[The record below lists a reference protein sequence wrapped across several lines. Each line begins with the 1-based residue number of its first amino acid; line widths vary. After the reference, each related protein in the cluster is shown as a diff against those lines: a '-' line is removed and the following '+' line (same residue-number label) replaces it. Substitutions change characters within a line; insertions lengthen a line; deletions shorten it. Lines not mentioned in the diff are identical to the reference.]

1 MKDLSTIELIKHN
14 KALTAFSCLFI
25 IVFILLGFWQIERA
39 GFKASLIQ
47 EFNLEQAKAPK
58 PISSNSLQWSR
69 VYIEGFYDP
78 TQQVLIDNQ
87 IINGKVGYKIYTP
100 FYYEQ
105 DQAIFVDRGWIS
117 QGKTRNDLPNLNFN
131 ATKLRIIGS
140 LIKPEKEVL
149 AGDELLT
156 NEWPLVSQTKS
167 PSIIQ
172 EAYEKQFSNMVLIL
186 DPGSL
191 FMKEHVDLKP
201 FVLTPTNHY
210 GFSLQWCNMS
220 LFLTGMFI
228 YAMKRESLGVRYF

>member
-1 MKDLSTIELIKHN
+1 MKDLLTIEHIKHN
-14 KALTAFSCLFI
+14 KALTAFSCFFI
-25 IVFILLGFWQIERA
+25 VVFILLGFWQIERA

-47 EFNLEQAKAPK
+47 EFDLEQAKAPK
-58 PISSNSLQWSR
+58 PISSSSLQWSR

-78 TQQVLIDNQ
+78 KQQVLIDNQ
-87 IINGKVGYKIYTP
+87 IKNGKVGYKIYTP

-191 FMKEHVDLKP
+191 FIKEHVALAP
-201 FVLTPTNHY
+201 FVITPTKHY
-210 GFSLQWCNMS
+210 GYALQWFTMS
-220 LFLTGMFI
+220 LVLAGMFI
-228 YAMKRESLGVRYF
+228 YAIKRES

>member
-47 EFNLEQAKAPK
+47 EFDLEQAKAPK
-58 PISSNSLQWSR
+58 PISSTSLQWSR

-191 FMKEHVDLKP
+191 FIKEHVALTP
-201 FVLTPTNHY
+201 FVITPTKHY
-210 GFSLQWCNMS
+210 GYALQWFTMS
-220 LFLTGMFI
+220 LVLAGMFI
-228 YAMKRESLGVRYF
+228 YAIKRES

>member
-1 MKDLSTIELIKHN
+1 MKDLPTIELIKHN
-14 KALTAFSCLFI
+14 KALTAFSCLFVV
-25 IVFILLGFWQIERA
+25 VFILLGFWQIERA
-39 GFKASLIQ
+39 GSKASLIQ
-47 EFNLEQAKAPK
+47 EFDLEQAKAPK
-58 PISSNSLQWSR
+58 PISSSSSPWSR

-87 IINGKVGYKIYTP
+87 IKNGKVGYKIYTP

-131 ATKLRIIGS
+131 ATKLRVIGS

-167 PSIIQ
+167 PKVIQ
-172 EAYEKQFSNMVLIL
+172 EAYEKQFSEMVLIL
-186 DPGSL
+186 DPGSQ
-191 FMKEHVDLKP
+191 FMNEHIALTP
-201 FVLTPTNHY
+201 FVITPTKHY
-210 GFSLQWCNMS
+210 GYALQWFTMS
-220 LFLTGMFI
+220 IVLAGMFI
-228 YAMKRESLGVRYF
+228 YAIKRES

>member
-1 MKDLSTIELIKHN
+1 MKDLSTIELIKYN
-14 KALTAFSCLFI
+14 KALTAFSCVFI

-47 EFNLEQAKAPK
+47 EFDLEQAKAPNA
-58 PISSNSLQWSR
+58 ISSSSSQWSR

-78 TQQVLIDNQ
+78 AQQALIDNQ
-87 IINGKVGYKIYTP
+87 IKNGKVGYKIYTP

-167 PSIIQ
+167 PSVIQ

-191 FMKEHVDLKP
+191 FKNEHVALTP
-201 FVLTPTNHY
+201 FVITPTKHY
-210 GFSLQWCNMS
+210 GYALQWFTMS
-220 LFLTGMFI
+220 LVLAGMFI
-228 YAMKRESLGVRYF
+228 YAIKRES